1 MKWCN
6 NKDLRQQLYK
16 SIITSWV
23 VKGFSIKGGLHRIIE
38 TMVKVSIYN
47 IFLYWY
53 IQNQYHASHL
63 NLIFEKYRIIQKNNF
78 IIMNIK
84 HYKIRYVQ
92 LVDQLVLYFSEVFT
106 FNVGTWICK
115 ITVLKGVTP
124 KTDNLF
130 VERT

>member
-6 NKDLRQQLYK
+6 NKDFRQQLYK
-16 SIITSWV
+16 NINTSWV
-23 VKGFSIKGGLHRIIE
+23 VKGFSIKGGLHRIIK

-47 IFLYWY
+47 MFLYWY
-53 IQNQYHASHL
+53 IWNQYHSSHP
-63 NLIFEKYRIIQKNNF
+63 NLIFKTYRIIQQNQF
-78 IIMNIK
+78 HPYEIK
-84 HYKIRYVQ
+84 YYEIRYVQ

-115 ITVLKGVTP
+115 ITVLKGVTS
-124 KTDNLF
+124 KTYNLF

>member
-1 MKWCN
+1 
-6 NKDLRQQLYK
+6 
-16 SIITSWV
+16 
-23 VKGFSIKGGLHRIIE
+23 
-38 TMVKVSIYN
+38 
-47 IFLYWY
+47 
-53 IQNQYHASHL
+53 
-63 NLIFEKYRIIQKNNF
+63 
-78 IIMNIK
+78 MNIRY
-84 HYKIRYVQ
+84 YKIRYIQ